1 MGPSLARIH
10 LDHLVSPI
18 GECGLLA
25 SPQLTAALQIR
36 PRILQISQ
44 LPVGLTHPILDLILA
59 LCSEPLL
66 LWVWVG
72 IGWDVTRGK
81 GSEGYALLSEGL
93 WTKVFFWA

>member
-1 MGPSLARIH
+1 M
-10 LDHLVSPI
+10 VSPI
-18 GECGLLA
+18 GECVLLA
-25 SPQLTAALQIR
+25 SPHLTAALQIR

-44 LPVGLTHPILDLILA
+44 LPVGLTHAILDLILA

-66 LWVWVG
+66 LWVWAG

-81 GSEGYALLSEGL
+81 GSEGYALLSGGL